1 MAKRRMF
8 ANDILESGAFLEM
21 PATTQMLYIHL
32 NMHADDD
39 GFISNPKQIMKMVDA
54 TIEDLEM
61 LLSRRFLLSFDSGI
75 VVIKHWLINNNIRND
90 RRKDTVYTVEKSQL
104 FVKDNKA
111 YTFDSS
117 KGANTMNCID
127 NQVTTKCHPSIG
139 KVSKGKRQS
148 KVNWLDELRD
158 DLEQQE
164 DLKCQ
169 REKERQKELMKKYFG
184 GN

>member
-8 ANDILESGAFLEM
+8 ANDVLESGAFLEM
-21 PATTQMLYIHL
+21 PATTQMLYVHL

-54 TIEDLEM
+54 SIEDLEM
-61 LLSRRFLLSFDSGI
+61 LLSRRFLLRFDSGI

-104 FVKDNKA
+104 FVKENKA
-111 YTFDSS
+111 YTFDSTNGT
-117 KGANTMNCID
+117 KAMNCID
-127 NQVTTKCHPSIG
+127 NQMTTKCHPSKNKKQN
-139 KVSKGKRQS
+139 KVS
-148 KVNWLDELRD
+148 WLDDLKDE
-158 DLEQQE
+158 LEQQE

-169 REKERQKELMKKYFG
+169 KEKQRQKELMEKYFG
-184 GN
+184 GGN